1 MDINPAVVRMK
12 AEVKEASKQTFWIE
26 HLDNKKK
33 AKVS

>member
-12 AEVKEASKQTFWIE
+12 AEVKEASKQIFWIGY
-26 HLDNKKK
+26 LDNKKR